1 MYTLYLQHF
10 NPDSTNDV
18 IKALIDGYTT
28 SPIAGVHRDGNNF
41 AEDRKLIMPEA
52 SSFGWRTST
61 YTCSGTTWYNQ

>member
-41 AEDRKLIMPEA
+41 AEDRKLVMPEA
-52 SSFGWRTST
+52 SSFG
-61 YTCSGTTWYNQ
+61 